1 MSGPP
6 QFPISLNNSVFTA
19 PATTIENQ
27 NQNNWHLN
35 TPIQNNTLPPV
46 PTHTVHTEP
55 DKAEQQRIDAIRRNQ
70 QTARA
75 AQQRGGVI
83 RSLANFTP
91 NAIAQEEEV
100 ASNKANERANRNEPV
115 GIAALSI
122 LYDPPVQEVELRPYV
137 LLQCRNGTT
146 KAVED
151 DDDLK
156 FGWFRSQ
163 KRVCAHNSCNKAA
176 KLQCLTSLK
185 LNLPAYRTYFC
196 SQEHLE
202 ELWPTLKT
210 SHNKAIRERQNY
222 ETGLWNP
229 WNHNDVEDDDKC
241 LDQASR
247 IMQDDLIGNINQ
259 RFPSPPPNN
268 WMRIALSKKYKPTLE
283 DVGRMLLLEC
293 AVVKDGADGKTE
305 SEIMRQDTQ
314 PVLPIPPSPPLR
326 EQIVVGENSNNE
338 TTFKVISYN
347 MLAPIY
353 ATKQIFRYCEMFQLD
368 WNYRRNNLLREIVDY
383 NADIICLQE
392 IQSNHF
398 EDFFQPNLVE
408 RGYDGIF
415 KAKTREG
422 FLADPKVAREKQID
436 GCAIFYK
443 KDRFA
448 LLEQYHVEFNEAA
461 KHMFETQRQQ
471 GRNIPHYNQ
480 MMKRLL
486 RGNIALVL
494 VLEELGPVGQQQ
506 TGGRRNRRSRRRK
519 MCVANTHIF
528 WDPEYADVK
537 LWQTWVLCQELSKL
551 VLSRDLPLLLC
562 GDFNSVP
569 DSAVY
574 QLLSTQQ
581 IQTNDHEAFLK
592 DRFGL
597 LPTFTEMTHHL
608 VLDSAYNPIGEPQ
621 YTNYTGHFVGV
632 LDYVWYSRNHL
643 RGISVLDVNEEHDL
657 CKETALPNSELSSDH
672 ICLMAELCWV
682 DEDND

>member
-1 MSGPP
+1 M
-6 QFPISLNNSVFTA
+6 LNPSSVFSSPHT
-19 PATTIENQ
+19 PTNPNWTLNPSSS
-27 NQNNWHLN
+27 NNN
-35 TPIQNNTLPPV
+35 AIPQPPDPTPD
-46 PTHTVHTEP
+46 H
-55 DKAEQQRIDAIRRNQ
+55 QQRIDSVRRQ
-70 QTARA
+70 Q
-75 AQQRGGVI
+75 AQALRTQRGGVI
-83 RSLANFTP
+83 RSLNFTSP
-91 NAIAQEEEV
+91 PPDATEPEPTQQ
-100 ASNKANERANRNEPV
+100 SKQRKKAGSGSEPV

-122 LYDPPVQEVELRPYV
+122 LYDPPVQDVELRPYV

-163 KRVCAHNSCNKAA
+163 KRVCAHPNCNKAA

-185 LNLPAYRTYFC
+185 LNLPSYRTYFC
-196 SQEHLE
+196 SKEHLE
-202 ELWPTLKT
+202 ELWPSLKESHHKAMRENT
-210 SHNKAIRERQNY
+210 SY
-222 ETGLWNP
+222 EESRWKN
-229 WNHNDVEDDDKC
+229 WNHDDVDSDEENDSNARMMSEDTV
-241 LDQASR
+241 
-247 IMQDDLIGNINQ
+247 GNIYQ
-259 RFPSPPPNN
+259 RFPSAPPNN
-268 WMRIALSKKYKPTLE
+268 WMRIALSKKYKPTIE

-293 AVVKDGADGKTE
+293 AVVRNGDEGKTD
-305 SEIMRQDTQ
+305 SEISRRDTQ
-314 PVLPIPPSPPLR
+314 PVLPIPPPPPKR
-326 EQIVVGENSNNE
+326 EIIVVGENTNNDP
-338 TTFKVISYN
+338 TFKVISYN

-368 WNYRRNNLLREIVDY
+368 WNYRRNNLIREIIDY
-383 NADIICLQE
+383 DADIICLQE

-398 EDFFQPNLVE
+398 EDFFQPSLAE

-494 VLEELGPVGQQQ
+494 VLEELGGVDSQDHLSR
-506 TGGRRNRRSRRRK
+506 GRRPRNRRRRK

-569 DSAVY
+569 NSAVY
-574 QLLSTQQ
+574 QLLSHQQ
-581 IQTNDHEAFLK
+581 IRSNDHEAFTK

-597 LPTFTEMTHHL
+597 LPPFTEMTHHL

-632 LDYVWYSRNHL
+632 LDYVWYSRHHL
-643 RGISVLDVNEEHDL
+643 RGISVLDVNEERDL

-682 DEDND
+682 ETENEHQSM

>member
-1 MSGPP
+1 MENRKYDFPP
-6 QFPISLNNSVFTA
+6 TILNNPVFSSNHPSSNWTMDAGTRSQMGILSNPLNA
-19 PATTIENQ
+19 PPP
-27 NQNNWHLN
+27 
-35 TPIQNNTLPPV
+35 TPEDP
-46 PTHTVHTEP
+46 
-55 DKAEQQRIDAIRRNQ
+55 QQRIETRQQHRR
-70 QTARA
+70 TA
-75 AQQRGGVI
+75 QGGRGGVI
-83 RSLANFTP
+83 RSFASPPPEEQTP
-91 NAIAQEEEV
+91 ETGTKNA
-100 ASNKANERANRNEPV
+100 SRKKLPGTEPV

-151 DDDLK
+151 DDNLK

-163 KRVCAHNSCNKAA
+163 KRVCAHPDCNKAA

-185 LNLPAYRTYFC
+185 LNLKAFNTYFC

-202 ELWPTLKT
+202 ATWEQLKE
-210 SHNKAIRERQNY
+210 SHHQTIRERQKY
-222 ETGLWNP
+222 DTGSIWQP
-229 WNHNDVEDDDKC
+229 WNHDDVEADEVIESNPEDH
-241 LDQASR
+241 
-247 IMQDDLIGNINQ
+247 IGNINQ
-259 RFPSPPPNN
+259 RFPAPPPNN
-268 WMRIALSKKYKPTLE
+268 WMRVALTKRYKPTAE
-283 DVGRMLLLEC
+283 DVGRMLMLEC
-293 AVVKDGADGKTE
+293 AVVINNE
-305 SEIMRQDTQ
+305 SGTSETARKDTQ
-314 PVLPIPPSPPLR
+314 PVLPTPPPPPQR
-326 EQIVVGENSNNE
+326 ECIYVGENPKSDP
-338 TTFKVISYN
+338 TFKVISYN

-368 WNYRRNNLLREIVDY
+368 WNYRRNNLLREITNY
-383 NADIICLQE
+383 KADIICLQE

-398 EDFFQPNLVE
+398 DDFFQPNLQKQ
-408 RGYDGIF
+408 GYDGIF

-422 FLADPKVAREKQID
+422 IQADPKQID

-494 VLEELGPVGQQQ
+494 VLEELGGCDSQ
-506 TGGRRNRRSRRRK
+506 GRRPRTRKRRK

-569 DSAVY
+569 NSAVY
-574 QLLSTQQ
+574 QLLSTQH
-581 IQTNDHEAFLK
+581 IRSNDHDAFSK
-592 DRFGL
+592 DKYGL
-597 LPTFTEMTHHL
+597 LPPFQEMTHHL

-643 RGISVLDVNEEHDL
+643 RGISVLDVQDEPDL

-672 ICLMAELCWV
+672 ICLMAELCWNQK
-682 DEDND
+682 EE